1 MSDQAT
7 DSRPQGGGDVEPAV
21 PRFTR
26 WYPGMPSPNPGG
38 RPAAAVRIQE
48 LAREHTPAAIAKLFE
63 LMNDPKSS
71 RVMQFRAANALL
83 DRAWGKPAQTVF
95 TPDLPPSDFDVN
107 DIEAARRM
115 AFILAK
121 GLRAQVQEQQERVTA
136 TDAQVTSLIEESTN
150 GEDSR

>member
-1 MSDQAT
+1 MSDQAADIRT
-7 DSRPQGGGDVEPAV
+7 DVEPAV

-71 RVMQFRAANALL
+71 RVMQLRAANALL

-95 TPDLPPSDFDVN
+95 TPDLPPPSEFDVN
-107 DIEAARRM
+107 DIDAARRM

-136 TDAQVTSLIEESTN
+136 TDAHVGVKTSRIEESTN